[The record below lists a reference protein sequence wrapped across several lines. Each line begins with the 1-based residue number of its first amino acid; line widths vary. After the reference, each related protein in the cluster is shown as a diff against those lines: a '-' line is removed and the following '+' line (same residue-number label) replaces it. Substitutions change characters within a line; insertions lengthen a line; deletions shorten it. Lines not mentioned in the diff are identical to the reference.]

1 MDFRDRSPID
11 LNDPIVKMTAGVVG
25 GAVLVAAAPSI
36 FRYGLRFAAGV
47 AARIAVQALPVV
59 IAGLVAGKVLGGDD
73 DEFVDDLDDEG
84 FDDDFDLDAFAAELD
99 DLD

>member
-1 MDFRDRSPID
+1 MDFCDRSPID
-11 LNDPIVKMTAGVVG
+11 LNDPIVKMTVGVVG

-36 FRYGLRFAAGV
+36 LRYGLRFAAGV

-59 IAGLVAGKVLGGDD
+59 IAGLVAGKVLSHD
-73 DEFVDDLDDEG
+73 DEDFDDLDDE
-84 FDDDFDLDAFAAELD
+84 DLDDFDLDAFAAELD